1 LGREYEWELMPLAL
15 DQKVGTIVWS
25 GKLIPQIAL
34 NWLLSRPSVATIL
47 VGARNETQL
56 IQNLGAIGWK
66 LTAEQ
71 IAKLDAASRK
81 DPIAPYSHQAR
92 FFERN
97 PFPTDI
103 GGARRLSKFG
113 P

>member
-1 LGREYEWELMPLAL
+1 MLLFSVTDVLEEIAAE
-15 DQKVGTIVWS
+15 T

-34 NWLLSRPSVATIL
+34 NWVLSCPTVSSVLI
-47 VGARNETQL
+47 GARNETQL

-66 LTAEQ
+66 LTQEQ
-71 IAKLDAASRK
+71 LNKLDQASRK
-81 DPIAPYSHQAR
+81 EPIALYSHQAR

-103 GGARRLSKFG
+103 GGGRSLDT
-113 P
+113 